1 MSLSMEPGARSITV
15 KIRTV
20 LILAVLAVS
29 SAGRTAPAQ
38 VPLAS
43 QAPQPPQ
50 TDEVYDQ
57 SFQCPEALPDDKAR
71 RTALVDYFHW
81 ASARHP
87 DWSVAQAVEFK
98 KQLLVRHQCATSL
111 RDLADY
117 AKTEH

>member
-1 MSLSMEPGARSITV
+1 MEPGARSITV
-15 KIRTV
+15 KIRIV
-20 LILAVLAVS
+20 LILAGLAVV

-38 VPLAS
+38 VP
-43 QAPQPPQ
+43 QAAAQEPPQ

-57 SFQCPEALPDDKAR
+57 SFQCPEALPDDKSR

-87 DWSVAQAVEFK
+87 DWSLAQAVEFK
-98 KQLLVRHQCATSL
+98 KQLLVHHQCATSL